1 MISSSLDNQS
11 TNVLKE
17 TAQTEQMSM
26 TRKGFLGNWKCSN
39 PLSTKR
45 TQQIALNSLSKTF
58 RDLLWVLFT
67 MQMWRIS
74 TLFCFIF
81 LPLFCVLSQLKC
93 IIYYFSG
100 WFNPSLMEKLWF
112 DNSKLAGW
120 FTKGRDILPSFWHS
134 SPSHYWH
141 YIWKL
146 SHLLGSILWFMIP
159 TKKRNGDQWSF
170 NKSSYYSYYPSSHVW
185 LVAGMQ
191 CKAILIKKIFTNVWN
206 LFQNISSPWSTV
218 ATPCNASC
226 GGGIEVKVRSC
237 TNPRPQ
243 VGWWWVGF

>member
-1 MISSSLDNQS
+1 
-11 TNVLKE
+11 
-17 TAQTEQMSM
+17 
-26 TRKGFLGNWKCSN
+26 
-39 PLSTKR
+39 
-45 TQQIALNSLSKTF
+45 
-58 RDLLWVLFT
+58 
-67 MQMWRIS
+67 
-74 TLFCFIF
+74 
-81 LPLFCVLSQLKC
+81 
-93 IIYYFSG
+93 
-100 WFNPSLMEKLWF
+100 
-112 DNSKLAGW
+112 
-120 FTKGRDILPSFWHS
+120 
-134 SPSHYWH
+134 
-141 YIWKL
+141 
-146 SHLLGSILWFMIP
+146 MIP

-243 VGWWWVGF
+243 VGMMMSMMMSWFLKTFNTGQFILSAYKWWLLGQMKPGHESGKLCGGGQEVLSLQHRALRHAGGLDRHSHHCHHNRQEMIIISSMISWFLLAVVSLVKLQRHLWARDEDEAHKVD

>member
-1 MISSSLDNQS
+1 MNFVYYADVTYFYAVLFHISSAIL
-11 TNVLKE
+11 
-17 TAQTEQMSM
+17 
-26 TRKGFLGNWKCSN
+26 CSF
-39 PLSTKR
+39 STKMH
-45 TQQIALNSLSKTF
+45 N
-58 RDLLWVLFT
+58 
-67 MQMWRIS
+67 IS
-74 TLFCFIF
+74 
-81 LPLFCVLSQLKC
+81 
-93 IIYYFSG
+93 YFSG

-191 CKAILIKKIFTNVWN
+191 CKAILIKKNIYKCLEFISKYFQPLVNSGNPLQCILWRGNRGQGALLHKPKTSGGMMMSRFLNIFNTGQ
-206 LFQNISSPWSTV
+206 LILS
-218 ATPCNASC
+218 A
-226 GGGIEVKVRSC
+226 
-237 TNPRPQ
+237 
-243 VGWWWVGF
+243 